1 MLQLQE
7 GMVVNLLKTD
17 HLALIISKMEH
28 ARYEE
33 DTYF

>member
-17 HLALIISKMEH
+17 HLALIINKIGH